1 MNELIE
7 KILNE
12 RIRPLLARDGGNV
25 EVIEVKDGVVK
36 VKLTGA
42 CHGCPMAQV
51 TITKLVEK
59 KIMDEL
65 PEIKQVIA
73 IS

>member
-1 MNELIE
+1 MNERIE
-7 KILNE
+7 EILNE
-12 RIRPLLARDGGNV
+12 SIRPLLARDGGNV
-25 EVIEVKDGVVK
+25 ELIEVKDGTVK

-59 KIMDEL
+59 KIKDAI

-73 IS
+73 TP